1 MKHQKSLL
9 RNELRQRRRALS
21 CRHQR
26 LAAQRVA
33 RALKALPEYQNSQHI
48 ALYLHSDGELACDAI
63 VTLLGHQQRHCY
75 LPVVSG
81 RRGHMHFYPYRANQ
95 LLLANRYQLQEP
107 AQQRR
112 VAKNPRALD
121 IVLLPLVGFDR
132 QGHRLGMGGGY
143 YDRAFAF
150 KHSAPRHTRPLMIG
164 IAHSIQEV
172 AKLPA
177 EPWDVPL
184 DIILT
189 ERETLRLRRR
199 R

>member
-21 CRHQR
+21 SRHQR

-33 RALKALPEYQNSQHI
+33 RALKALPEYRNSQHI
-48 ALYLHSDGELACDAI
+48 ALYLHSDGELPCDA
-63 VTLLGHQQRHCY
+63 VLTLLGHQQRHGY

-81 RRGHMHFYPYRANQ
+81 DRGHMHFYPYRVNQ

-107 AQQRR
+107 ARR
-112 VAKNPRALD
+112 RLAAKDPKTLD

-150 KHSAPRHTRPLMIG
+150 KHSAPQARPLMIG
-164 IAHSIQEV
+164 IAYSLQEV

-177 EPWDVPL
+177 EHWDVPL

-189 ERETLRLRRR
+189 ERETIRLHRRH
-199 R
+199 